1 MARMTFDKERVSLD
15 IAKLRKDSLV
25 FEIVINP
32 ELALDYRNKKPVDLR
47 DILIDEKI
55 FSDAK
60 RGMLASENDMKKIFN
75 TAESMKVAEII
86 LKEGEVQLTA
96 DYKAKLLEEKRKK
109 IISIIQVNGID
120 PRTKLPH
127 PATRINNA
135 FEEAKVKIDEYK
147 SAEDQIEDVL
157 NALRPILPIKF
168 EVKKVEII
176 LPAKYAGKLH
186 SIVKG
191 FGKVLKQDWNNDG
204 SVSAVVEVPGGL
216 ESDFYDKL
224 NNFTSGSVE
233 TRTLNE

>member
-1 MARMTFDKERVSLD
+1 MARMTFDKERVSMD
-15 IAKLRKDSLV
+15 IARLRKGSNV

-32 ELALDYRNKKPVDLR
+32 DLALDYRNNKPVDLR

-60 RGMLASENDMKKIFN
+60 KGMLASENEMEKLFK
-75 TAESMKVAEII
+75 TAEPLRVAEII
-86 LKEGEVQLTA
+86 LKQGDVHLTA
-96 DYKAKLLEEKRKK
+96 DYKAKLLEEKRRR
-109 IISIIQVNGID
+109 IISIIQTNGVD

-135 FEEAKVKIDEYK
+135 FEEAKVKIDEHK

-157 NALRPILPIKF
+157 KALRPILPIKF
-168 EVKKVEII
+168 EVKKVEIM
-176 LPAKYAGKLH
+176 LPAKYSGKLH

-191 FGKVLKQDWNNDG
+191 FGKILKQDWNNDG

-216 ESDFYDKL
+216 EPDFYDKL